1 VYGGGGAFVAA
12 AMAALWNSP
21 DLRDGA
27 AVLQLV
33 VLVGAVMVTRR
44 IGLALPGRGFAS
56 FILAVVIF
64 SCEGGGVASR
74 QLRTSRWLRAFP
86 VGCTGSP
93 EE

>member
-56 FILAVVIF
+56 FILAVVI
-64 SCEGGGVASR
+64 VASR